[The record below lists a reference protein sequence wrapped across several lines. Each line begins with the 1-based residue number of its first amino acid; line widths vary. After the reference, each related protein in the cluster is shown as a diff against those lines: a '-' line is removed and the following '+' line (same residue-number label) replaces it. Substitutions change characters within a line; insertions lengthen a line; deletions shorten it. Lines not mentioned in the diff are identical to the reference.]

1 LKNQRIKGILF
12 ASVTAFFWGFLA
24 IALKVAS
31 GIMDP
36 LTIVWFRFLVAFFI
50 LLVYFSFTRPE
61 YLKILK
67 KPPLYIVIGSMGLG
81 INYVAFLYG
90 LKLTTPATAQIIIQ
104 IGPIF
109 LGIVGL
115 VIFKERISRR
125 QAAGFFI
132 AGIGMVI
139 FYRESISRVVAQEDL
154 FNMGVLWIV
163 VAAMAWVT
171 YATMQKILVKSYPA
185 QQLNLFLF
193 GLPILLF
200 LPFIKPAGFFDLTA
214 GNWLLMIYLGLNT
227 LIAYGSLA
235 MAFKYLEANKVS
247 VIITMNPIITFII
260 MGVLTYFEVTW
271 IEPEILSPWGIIAAV
286 IVLTGAVLAIV
297 FAPAEKKKEID
308 KLIIKSKE

>member
-1 LKNQRIKGILF
+1 MDTRLKGVLF

-36 LTIVWFRFLVAFFI
+36 LTIVWFRFVVAFTI
-50 LLVYFSFTRPE
+50 LLVYFSIKKPE
-61 YLKILK
+61 YLGILR
-67 KPPLYIVIGSMGLG
+67 KPPLYIIIASMGLG

-90 LKLTTPATAQIIIQ
+90 LKFTSPATAQIIIQ

-115 VIFKERISRR
+115 VVFREKISRR
-125 QAAGFFI
+125 QAIGFAI
-132 AGIGMVI
+132 AGIGLVVFYNESLNQMV
-139 FYRESISRVVAQEDL
+139 ENEDM
-154 FNMGVLWIV
+154 FNMGILWIV
-163 VAAMAWVT
+163 IAAMAWVT
-171 YATMQKILVKSYPA
+171 YATMQKILVKTYPG

-200 LPFIKPAGFFDLTA
+200 LPFIKPGQFLLLST
-214 GNWLLMIYLGLNT
+214 GEWMLMIYLGLNT

-247 VIITMNPIITFII
+247 MIITMNPIITFIL
-260 MGVLTYFEVTW
+260 MGTLTYLEISW
-271 IEPEILSPWGIIAAV
+271 IDTEILTTWKIFAA
-286 IVLTGAVLAIV
+286 ILVLSGAIMAVA
-297 FAPAEKKKEID
+297 FARPGQKKEIN
-308 KLIIKSKE
+308 KLVSK

>member
-1 LKNQRIKGILF
+1 MNNQRIKGVLF

-36 LTIVWFRFLVAFFI
+36 LTIVWFRFLVAFLI
-50 LLVYFSFTRPE
+50 LLVYFSFTHPE

-67 KPPLYIVIGSMGLG
+67 KPPLYIVIASMGLG
-81 INYVAFLYG
+81 INYLAFLYG

-139 FYRESISRVVAQEDL
+139 FYRERISRLVAQEDL

-171 YATMQKILVKSYPA
+171 YATMQKMLVKSYPA

-200 LPFIKPAGFFDLTA
+200 LPFIKPAGFIGLTA

-247 VIITMNPIITFII
+247 VIITMNPIVTFII
-260 MGVLTYFEVTW
+260 MGVLLYFEVTW
-271 IEPEILSPWGIIAAV
+271 IEPEILSPWGMIAAV